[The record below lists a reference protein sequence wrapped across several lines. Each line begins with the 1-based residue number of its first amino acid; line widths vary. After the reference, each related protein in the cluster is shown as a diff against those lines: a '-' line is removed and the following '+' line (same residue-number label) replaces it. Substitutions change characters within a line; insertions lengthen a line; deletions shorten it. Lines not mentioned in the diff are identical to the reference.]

1 MLKRCRFY
9 GLLAAIIAL
18 SFVVLTGCSKPPTE
32 EMTKAEKAVEDARV
46 KEAPAYVP
54 DLFAKAEES
63 LKKAK
68 DFVTGKKYKE
78 AKQAAAETEGLA
90 QQAIAGIEPAKAK
103 VKADAEQAVQDIQKG
118 IDELKAVVEG
128 AAKKKALTAKREE
141 VQAMITKW
149 EADLAAAKEK
159 LQTPKIKEGVDG
171 LKAIKDDIGAK
182 KDEATTALSGT
193 AAPAK
198 TPAAPAPAKPAPAAA
213 PAPAPAPAKK

>member
-1 MLKRCRFY
+1 MLKKCRSY
-9 GLLAAIIAL
+9 GLIATMLAL
-18 SFVVLTGCSKPPTE
+18 SFIIFAGCSKPPTE
-32 EMTKAEKAVEDARV
+32 EMTKAEKAVEDAKL
-46 KEAPAYVP
+46 KEAPVYVP
-54 DLFAKAEES
+54 DLFAKADES

-78 AKQAAAETEGLA
+78 AKQAAIETDTLA

-103 VKADAEQAVQDIQKG
+103 IKAEAEQAVQDIQKG

-159 LQTPKIKEGVDG
+159 LQSPKIKEGTDA
-171 LKAIKDDIGAK
+171 LKAIKDDMGAK
-182 KDEATTALSGT
+182 KEEATTALT
-193 AAPAK
+193 APA
-198 TPAAPAPAKPAPAAA
+198 TPP
-213 PAPAPAPAKK
+213 KK